1 MSNDHVVGQGEP
13 WAESVF
19 HTQSY
24 DGYRVFITKGVGGF
38 NGKAS

>member
-24 DGYRVFITKGVGGF
+24 DGYRVFITAEQIFFKKLF
-38 NGKAS
+38 